1 MEYNFLDENV
11 RNEEKAAPAEEK
23 VVAMEK
29 KRRAPFAY
37 WTVGGRDYK
46 LKLTTA
52 VICKLESN
60 FKGNLLNILS
70 NGTVPPLA
78 VMLTIIQGAMQTWEH
93 GIRYVDVQNL
103 FDKYC
108 EEGGTQ
114 LSLMTDVL
122 MPIYSVSGF
131 FSESQQAAMDD
142 KLVEVKDLI

>member
-11 RNEEKAAPAEEK
+11 RNEEKAATTEEK
-23 VVAMEK
+23 VVVMEK

-103 FDKYC
+103 FDKYR